1 MQRARLSDRDDWFI
15 LWEEDKN
22 AMLET
27 MQANL
32 ASDLAAGYNPY
43 GLAIMN
49 QRNDIAVYMRGI
61 ADAYDMFKTMDETSI
76 NRWCFYDLKK
86 RGAIT

>member
-1 MQRARLSDRDDWFI
+1 MQRSRLSDRSDWFI
-15 LWEEDKN
+15 IWEEDKH
-22 AMLET
+22 AILAT
-27 MQANL
+27 MQENM

-49 QRNDIAVYMRGI
+49 QRNDIAAYMREI
-61 ADAYDMFKTMDETSI
+61 ADAYDLFKTMDEKAV

-86 RGAIT
+86 RGAIV